1 MKTKDDGKY
10 LNITM
15 FFPSTESFTCG
26 ASNFIYSSIVIYVF
40 KNNNNNND
48 KRYTILRFVRSL
60 QLSYEMKWTDI
71 TRLIWQITKP
81 A

>member
-40 KNNNNNND
+40 KNNNNNNNNNINNND
-48 KRYTILRFVRSL
+48 KRYTIL
-60 QLSYEMKWTDI
+60 
-71 TRLIWQITKP
+71 
-81 A
+81 